1 MALRKIL
8 LEGDSTLRK
17 KSREVTKFDT
27 RTQELIEDMF
37 ETMRQEDG
45 LGLAAPQVGILKRV
59 FVMEAMEDNEAT
71 AFINPI
77 IIDENGEQTGAEGC
91 LSLPGLFGIVS
102 RPEEIRVRAQDPSGE
117 EFEKTYTGLE
127 ARCVCHEIDHLNGIL
142 YRDKAED
149 GLHKLESEEEA
160 SENGNGDASEEGKV
174 EMKVADSDA

>member
-71 AFINPI
+71 AFINPV

-91 LSLPGLFGIVS
+91 LTLPG
-102 RPEEIRVRAQDPSGE
+102 
-117 EFEKTYTGLE
+117 
-127 ARCVCHEIDHLNGIL
+127 
-142 YRDKAED
+142 
-149 GLHKLESEEEA
+149 
-160 SENGNGDASEEGKV
+160 
-174 EMKVADSDA
+174 